1 MQVVPD
7 LKEIRRRRERLG
19 ISQHKLA
26 KDLRISQ
33 STVAKIESGK
43 INPTYK
49 LVERIFS
56 HLSSLHSVGMG
67 TAGEVASKPVLA
79 VREGTSV
86 AVAVKTLQKHG
97 FKQLPV
103 LNGNHNLGS
112 LSERGISRRI
122 LETKRPELLLRQPVG
137 TVMEEALPTLSED
150 VAVEVIIPLLQQTQA
165 VLTSK
170 KGRITGIVTNAD
182 LLKLIQKLS
191 PRLPS

>member
-79 VREGTSV
+79 VREQTSV
-86 AVAVKTLQKHG
+86 AEAVKTLQKHG
-97 FKQLPV
+97 FKQLPI

-122 LETKRPELLLRQPVG
+122 LETKRPESLLRKSVR
-137 TVMEEALPTLSED
+137 TVMEEALPTLPED
-150 VAVEVIIPLLQQTQA
+150 VAVEVIIPLLQRTQA

-191 PRLPS
+191 P

>member
-1 MQVVPD
+1 MQVVPN

-79 VREGTSV
+79 VREQTSV
-86 AVAVKTLQKHG
+86 AEAVKTLQKHG

-122 LETKRPELLLRQPVG
+122 LETKRPESLLRKSVR
-137 TVMEEALPTLSED
+137 TVMEEALPTLPED
-150 VAVEVIIPLLQQTQA
+150 VAVEVIIPLLQRTQA

-191 PRLPS
+191 P

>member
-49 LVERIFS
+49 IVERIFS

-67 TAGEVASKPVLA
+67 TVGEVASKPVLA

-86 AVAVKTLQKHG
+86 AEAVKTLQKHG

-122 LETKRPELLLRQPVG
+122 LETKRPESLLRKSVR
-137 TVMEEALPTLSED
+137 TVMEEALPTLPED
-150 VAVEVIIPLLQQTQA
+150 VAVEVIIPLLQRTQA

-191 PRLPS
+191 P

>member
-79 VREGTSV
+79 VRERTSV
-86 AVAVKTLQKHG
+86 AEAVKTLQKHG
-97 FKQLPV
+97 FKQLPI

-122 LETKRPELLLRQPVG
+122 LETKRPESLLRKSVR
-137 TVMEEALPTLSED
+137 TVMEEALPTLPED
-150 VAVEVIIPLLQQTQA
+150 VAVEVIIPLLQRTQA

-191 PRLPS
+191 P

>member
-33 STVAKIESGK
+33 STVAKIESGR

-86 AVAVKTLQKHG
+86 AEAVRTLQKHG

-112 LSERGISRRI
+112 LSERSISRRI
-122 LETKRPELLLRQPVG
+122 LETKRPELLLRKPVG
-137 TVMEEALPTLSED
+137 TVMEEALPTVSED

-165 VLTSK
+165 VLTAK

-191 PRLPS
+191 P

>member
-79 VREGTSV
+79 VRERTSV
-86 AVAVKTLQKHG
+86 AEAVKTLQKHG
-97 FKQLPV
+97 FKQLPI

-122 LETKRPELLLRQPVG
+122 LETKRPESLLRKSVR
-137 TVMEEALPTLSED
+137 TVMEEALPTLPED
-150 VAVEVIIPLLQQTQA
+150 VAVEVIIPLLQRTQA

-182 LLKLIQKLS
+182 LLKLIQKLG
-191 PRLPS
+191 P

>member
-79 VREGTSV
+79 VRERTSV
-86 AVAVKTLQKHG
+86 AEAVKTLQKHG
-97 FKQLPV
+97 FKQLPI

-122 LETKRPELLLRQPVG
+122 LETKRPELLLRKPVG
-137 TVMEEALPTLSED
+137 TVMEEALPTLPED
-150 VAVEVIIPLLQQTQA
+150 VAVEVIIPLLQRTQA

-191 PRLPS
+191 P

>member
-67 TAGEVASKPVLA
+67 TVGEVASKPVLA

-86 AVAVKTLQKHG
+86 AEAVKTLQKHG

-122 LETKRPELLLRQPVG
+122 LETKRPESLLRKSVR
-137 TVMEEALPTLSED
+137 TVMEEALPTLPED
-150 VAVEVIIPLLQQTQA
+150 VAVEVIIPLLQRTQA

-191 PRLPS
+191 P

>member
-33 STVAKIESGK
+33 STVAKIESGR

-67 TAGEVASKPVLA
+67 TAGEVASKPALA

-86 AVAVKTLQKHG
+86 AEAVRTLQKHG

-112 LSERGISRRI
+112 LSERSISRRI
-122 LETKRPELLLRQPVG
+122 LETKRPELLLRKPVG
-137 TVMEEALPTLSED
+137 TVMEEALPTVSED

-165 VLTSK
+165 VLTAK

-191 PRLPS
+191 P

>member
-1 MQVVPD
+1 LQVVPD

>member
-1 MQVVPD
+1 LQVVPD

-79 VREGTSV
+79 VREQTSV
-86 AVAVKTLQKHG
+86 AEAVKTLQKHG
-97 FKQLPV
+97 FKQLPI

-122 LETKRPELLLRQPVG
+122 LETKRPESLLRKSVR
-137 TVMEEALPTLSED
+137 TVMEEALPTLPED
-150 VAVEVIIPLLQQTQA
+150 VAVEVIIPLLQRTQA

-191 PRLPS
+191 P

>member
-49 LVERIFS
+49 IVERIFS

-67 TAGEVASKPVLA
+67 TVGEVASKPVLA

-86 AVAVKTLQKHG
+86 AEAVKTLQKHG

-122 LETKRPELLLRQPVG
+122 LETKTPESLLRKSVR
-137 TVMEEALPTLSED
+137 TVMEEALPTLPED
-150 VAVEVIIPLLQQTQA
+150 VAVEVIIPLLQRTQA

-191 PRLPS
+191 P

>member
-79 VREGTSV
+79 VRESTSV
-86 AVAVKTLQKHG
+86 AEAVKTLQKHG

-122 LETKRPELLLRQPVG
+122 LETKRPESLLRKPVG

-150 VAVEVIIPLLQQTQA
+150 VAVEVIIPLLQRTQA

-182 LLKLIQKLS
+182 LLKLIQKLG
-191 PRLPS
+191 P

>member
-1 MQVVPD
+1 LQVVPD

-79 VREGTSV
+79 VRERTSV
-86 AVAVKTLQKHG
+86 AEAVKTLQKHG
-97 FKQLPV
+97 FKQLPI

-122 LETKRPELLLRQPVG
+122 LETKRPESLLRKSVR
-137 TVMEEALPTLSED
+137 TVMEEALPTLPED
-150 VAVEVIIPLLQQTQA
+150 VAVEVIIPLLQRTQA

-191 PRLPS
+191 P

>member
-1 MQVVPD
+1 LQVVPD

-67 TAGEVASKPVLA
+67 TVGEVASKPVLA
-79 VREGTSV
+79 VREVTSV
-86 AVAVKTLQKHG
+86 AEAVKTLQKHG
-97 FKQLPV
+97 

-112 LSERGISRRI
+112 LSERAISRRI
-122 LETKRPELLLRQPVG
+122 LETKRPELLLRKPVG

-191 PRLPS
+191 P

>member
-79 VREGTSV
+79 VRERTSV
-86 AVAVKTLQKHG
+86 AEAVKTLQKHG
-97 FKQLPV
+97 FKQLPI

-122 LETKRPELLLRQPVG
+122 LETKRPESLLRKPVG

-150 VAVEVIIPLLQQTQA
+150 VAVEVIIPLLQRTQA

-182 LLKLIQKLS
+182 LLKLIQKLG
-191 PRLPS
+191 P

>member
-1 MQVVPD
+1 LQVVPD

-49 LVERIFS
+49 IVERIFS

-67 TAGEVASKPVLA
+67 TVGEVASKPVLA

-86 AVAVKTLQKHG
+86 AEAVKTLQKHG

-122 LETKRPELLLRQPVG
+122 LETKTPESLLRKSVR
-137 TVMEEALPTLSED
+137 TVMEEALPTLPED
-150 VAVEVIIPLLQQTQA
+150 VAVEVIIPLLQRTQA

-191 PRLPS
+191 P

>member
-33 STVAKIESGK
+33 STVAKIESGR

-49 LVERIFS
+49 IVERIFS

-86 AVAVKTLQKHG
+86 AEAVRTLQKHG

-112 LSERGISRRI
+112 LSERSISRRI
-122 LETKRPELLLRQPVG
+122 LETKRPELLLRKPVG
-137 TVMEEALPTLSED
+137 TVMEEALPTVSED

-165 VLTSK
+165 VLTAK

-191 PRLPS
+191 P

>member
-86 AVAVKTLQKHG
+86 AEAVKTLQKHG

-122 LETKRPELLLRQPVG
+122 LETKRPESLLRKPVG

-150 VAVEVIIPLLQQTQA
+150 VAVEVIIPLLQRTQA
-165 VLTSK
+165 VLTLK

-182 LLKLIQKLS
+182 LLKLIQKLG
-191 PRLPS
+191 P

>member
-49 LVERIFS
+49 IVERIFG

-86 AVAVKTLQKHG
+86 AEAVKTLQKHG

-112 LSERGISRRI
+112 LSERAISRRI
-122 LETKRPELLLRQPVG
+122 LETKRPELLLRKPVG

-191 PRLPS
+191 P

>member
-67 TAGEVASKPVLA
+67 TVGEVASKPVLA
-79 VREGTSV
+79 VREVTSV
-86 AVAVKTLQKHG
+86 AEAVKTLQKHG

-137 TVMEEALPTLSED
+137 TVMEEALPTVSED
-150 VAVEVIIPLLQQTQA
+150 VAVEVIIPLLQRTQA
-165 VLTSK
+165 VLTAK

-191 PRLPS
+191 P

>member
-33 STVAKIESGK
+33 STVAKIESGR

-86 AVAVKTLQKHG
+86 AEAVRTLQKHG

-112 LSERGISRRI
+112 LSERSISRRI

-137 TVMEEALPTLSED
+137 TVMEEALPTVSED
-150 VAVEVIIPLLQQTQA
+150 VAVEVIIPLLQRTQA
-165 VLTSK
+165 VLTAK

-191 PRLPS
+191 P